1 MQNGWKCP
9 RCGKDHS
16 KPHYAYRGQLDPT
29 KKPEEEGRVKFN
41 RVGLDGN
48 LKYDTPTKYNLPPTG
63 DAKTRKG
70 DDNGLFCSHCGFE
83 QQVIVLINT
92 NRKK

>member
-1 MQNGWKCP
+1 
-9 RCGKDHS
+9 
-16 KPHYAYRGQLDPT
+16 
-29 KKPEEEGRVKFN
+29 
-41 RVGLDGN
+41 LDGN